1 MSMSRSQTVAT
12 NSPPETL
19 GRETLPVPSSTE
31 LDAEQETRGGS
42 RRGRSKWLRRA
53 PVGARSGFVIPS
65 LNGIRALSVAVVF
78 FGHAGLTRLPAPLG
92 VTIFFFLSGYLI
104 TTLLRMEFEKTG
116 TISFRAFYLRRA
128 FRILPP
134 VYLVLGLAYT
144 LTRVGALGA
153 QKLRLGAGLAQVF
166 FLSNYQILRSGWDGP
181 HSGRPLGTGD
191 LWSLA
196 IEEHFYLLFPLFYL
210 LLCRYLPQRRR
221 QAIVLG
227 GICAMVL
234 AWRCVLMFGL
244 HASFDRTY
252 IGTDTRIDSILFG
265 CILAIWANPF
275 LDRGEPGARFRL
287 GQLWAPL
294 LAPVSIV
301 ALALAA
307 GVVSVNRALYLH
319 LIDPRI
325 AGTFQYTIEG
335 LALIPLFVVA
345 VRYHTWGPM
354 KLLNLRAVAFIGGLS
369 YSIYITHQIIISA
382 AHQHLPPGRIERGVV
397 YVGITLLVAWG
408 IFSFVERP
416 FARMRRR
423 LSKAGATA

>member
-1 MSMSRSQTVAT
+1 
-12 NSPPETL
+12 
-19 GRETLPVPSSTE
+19 LPAPSSTE
-31 LDAEQETRGGS
+31 LDTERQTGGRS
-42 RRGRSKWLRRA
+42 RRGRPTWLRRA
-53 PVGARSGFVIPS
+53 ADGGRSGFVIPS

-116 TISFRAFYLRRA
+116 TISFRAFYLRRS

-144 LTRVGALGA
+144 LTHFGALGV
-153 QKLRLGAGLAQVF
+153 QKLRLSAGLAQVF

-210 LLCRYLPQRRR
+210 LLCRYVPQRRR

-227 GICAMVL
+227 GICALVL

-265 CILAIWANPF
+265 CILAVWANPF

-294 LAPVSIV
+294 LAPVSII
-301 ALALAA
+301 AIALAA

-319 LIDPRI
+319 LIDPKI

-345 VRYHTWGPM
+345 VRYHTWGPI

-382 AHQHLPPGRIERGVV
+382 AHRHLPPGRIERGVV
-397 YVGITLLVAWG
+397 YVAITLLVAWG
-408 IFSFVERP
+408 IFHFVERP
-416 FARMRRR
+416 FARMRKR
-423 LSKAGATA
+423 LSKAGVTA